1 MDTIHRRG
9 KKTVLQEQEAVG
21 QDTRQFDKM
30 EAVKSIILKTQDT
43 EVVGVKWCF

>member
-21 QDTRQFDKM
+21 QDTRQHDKM
-30 EAVKSIILKTQDT
+30 EAVKFIIYLENDT
-43 EVVGVKWCF
+43 D